1 MHEEIDSKRLRF
13 VQGQTSV
20 HSIVVTEDFSF
31 LTFHH
36 TLMLFYSNSKLSL
49 KYSET
54 KCYLH
59 PNSPSV
65 ALL

>member
-20 HSIVVTEDFSF
+20 HSIVVTEGFSF
-31 LTFHH
+31 LAFHH
-36 TLMLFYSNSKLSL
+36 ALMLFYSNSKLSL

-54 KCYLH
+54 K
-59 PNSPSV
+59 
-65 ALL
+65 